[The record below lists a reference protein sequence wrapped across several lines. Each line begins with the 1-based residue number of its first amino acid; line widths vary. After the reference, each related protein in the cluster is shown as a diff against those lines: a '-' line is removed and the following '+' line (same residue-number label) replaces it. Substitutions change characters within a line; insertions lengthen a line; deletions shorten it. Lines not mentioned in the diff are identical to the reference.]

1 MATTSY
7 IFRAA
12 SPESLISDVASLA
25 DASGTAVAA
34 NAAGTRYFGAW
45 AGPQGEAE
53 VEGRLINRDGSPA
66 SGLISIS
73 QPALRDQLDV
83 SLARLAGGGFVATY
97 TDRPVNNLNSADIR
111 ARLFTADG
119 LPGSFL
125 EIAVDPVA
133 TFGSDVAALADG
145 GFAVTWTR
153 LQANDFDVLMSVHNA
168 DGSVRHAADAVNVNL
183 AHDAFGTIA
192 GLAGGGFVVAWEQS
206 NEIRYRRFDANG
218 SALDGTDAIGVL
230 IDASG
235 GLKTDVRVAG
245 LPDGGFVVA
254 YQDGNWGTQLGITAV
269 VFDPDGTQ
277 RSALLH
283 VNAFANGG
291 SPETLAR
298 EPTLT
303 VLPNGYFV
311 VGWIDG
317 HAAQHLQA
325 YDAVGNA
332 LGHNAIVATQVLTG
346 DIAALQGGLIADVW
360 GRPGTGGHSIHSQV
374 LELARTITGNDSDET
389 IGGFGDGI
397 AEIID
402 GKGGNDTL
410 KGGGGH
416 DTIEGGGGEDTAL
429 FTHSLD
435 HYLLNDLGSHIV
447 VEGAEGRDRVH
458 GVEHLKFA
466 DGAITVA
473 EDGTAVFDSY
483 YYLSRNADVFHAGV
497 NPLDHFNSFG
507 RHEGRDP
514 NAFFDTSGYL
524 AVNQDVAAG
533 GINPLEHYH
542 RLGWQE
548 GRDPSAAF
556 DTTLYLIHNP
566 DVAALDVD
574 PLAHFMQFG
583 RAEGRTAHRAVGDMV
598 NGFDAQHYLFHN
610 PDVAAA
616 GVDPRAHFDAFGWH
630 EGRNPNGLFDAAGY
644 LAHYADVAAAGVNP
658 LEHYNTFGW
667 KEGRDPS
674 AGFDTLGYL
683 ALNPDVAAANVNPL
697 DHYLMFGIYEG
708 RQIVNDGIWH

>member
-12 SPESLISDVASLA
+12 SPEVLISDVAPLA

-53 VEGRLINRDGSPA
+53 VEGRLIDRDGMPA
-66 SGLISIS
+66 SGVISIS

-97 TDRPVNNLNSADIR
+97 TDRPVNNVNTADIR
-111 ARLFTADG
+111 ARLFGADG
-119 LPGSFL
+119 RPGNFL
-125 EIAVDPVA
+125 EIAVDPGA

-183 AHDAFGTIA
+183 AHNAFGTVA

-206 NEIRYRRFDANG
+206 NEVRYRRFDANG
-218 SALDGTDAIGVL
+218 NALDGTDAIGTL

-235 GLKTDVRVAG
+235 GIKTDVRVAG

-269 VFDPDGTQ
+269 VFNPDGTQ

-325 YDAVGNA
+325 YDAARQRARSQRDRRDASPDRRYRVIA
-332 LGHNAIVATQVLTG
+332 WWPHRRRLGARRH
-346 DIAALQGGLIADVW
+346 
-360 GRPGTGGHSIHSQV
+360 GRPIDPQPG
-374 LELARTITGNDSDET
+374 AR
-389 IGGFGDGI
+389 
-397 AEIID
+397 ARP
-402 GKGGNDTL
+402 
-410 KGGGGH
+410 H
-416 DTIEGGGGEDTAL
+416 D
-429 FTHSLD
+429 H
-435 HYLLNDLGSHIV
+435 
-447 VEGAEGRDRVH
+447 GR
-458 GVEHLKFA
+458 
-466 DGAITVA
+466 
-473 EDGTAVFDSY
+473 
-483 YYLSRNADVFHAGV
+483 
-497 NPLDHFNSFG
+497 
-507 RHEGRDP
+507 
-514 NAFFDTSGYL
+514 
-524 AVNQDVAAG
+524 
-533 GINPLEHYH
+533 
-542 RLGWQE
+542 
-548 GRDPSAAF
+548 
-556 DTTLYLIHNP
+556 
-566 DVAALDVD
+566 
-574 PLAHFMQFG
+574 
-583 RAEGRTAHRAVGDMV
+583 
-598 NGFDAQHYLFHN
+598 
-610 PDVAAA
+610 
-616 GVDPRAHFDAFGWH
+616 
-630 EGRNPNGLFDAAGY
+630 
-644 LAHYADVAAAGVNP
+644 
-658 LEHYNTFGW
+658 
-667 KEGRDPS
+667 
-674 AGFDTLGYL
+674 
-683 ALNPDVAAANVNPL
+683 
-697 DHYLMFGIYEG
+697 
-708 RQIVNDGIWH
+708 